1 VIQVML
7 ADAHEVVRQGL
18 KTWLD
23 AEPDLRV
30 VAEASDGL
38 EVVGL
43 VERLRP
49 HVLVL
54 DIKLPGLSGLEVA
67 RRVLERQPRAGVV
80 ILTMYSS
87 EAYVLEALRVG
98 VLGYVLKSCP
108 PECLL
113 TAVRQAAA
121 GRLYLSPPLTERA
134 LEVYAEKARSEPP
147 DLYETLTRRR
157 EREVLTLAANGSTS
171 SEIAGKL
178 CISPRTAETHRAS
191 GMRKL
196 GLRSQHDLIVFG
208 LKRGLV
214 AMEL

>member
-1 VIQVML
+1 MIQVLL
-7 ADAHEVVRQGL
+7 ADDHEVVRQGL

-23 AEPDLRV
+23 AEPGFRV

-38 EVVGL
+38 EVVSL

-67 RRVLERQPRAGVV
+67 RRVLEAQPRTGIVV
-80 ILTMYSS
+80 LTMYST

-108 PECLL
+108 PDCLL
-113 TAVRQAAA
+113 TAVRNAAS

-147 DLYETLTRRR
+147 DLYDTLTRR
-157 EREVLTLAANGSTS
+157 EREVLTLAANGATS

-214 AMEL
+214 SMEI